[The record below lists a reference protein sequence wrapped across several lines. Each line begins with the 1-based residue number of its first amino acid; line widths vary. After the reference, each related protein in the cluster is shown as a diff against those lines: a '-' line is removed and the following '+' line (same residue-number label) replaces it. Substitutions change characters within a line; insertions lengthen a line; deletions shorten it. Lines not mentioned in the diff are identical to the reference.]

1 MTPWA
6 MPLMWRLGVVI
17 PLLLA
22 PAWAGADALTH
33 QLLMQW
39 RGAKPLPDDLVLIGV
54 DEASLDPSLADFG
67 PWPWPRSVQAE
78 LAAHP
83 LRHGASQVVFNIV
96 HSGLSVFG
104 PEDDAGFVQ
113 QLLPWRERV
122 VLSASFIRQQAFDH
136 EQVQLRRPQA
146 KQFPRVGLSSFVLN
160 SFGVVEATPGREELE
175 RMLSGFPEPWP
186 QPLANVAASTAV
198 APDDIGLDVL
208 GPAGHIPIIPAWGVT
223 DLPVDTWNG
232 KTVIIGAT
240 APSLGDQLE
249 TPFGQLS
256 GSEVLYAAIAGE
268 LQGHGFRRAQ
278 PILWISLALIWGGLL
293 LWRISVGRTAASTTT
308 ASLLFMGLGAGVT
321 VLGWVSGLWLPATAL
336 CLSPL
341 LGGGLRATAQFHQE
355 NRQRRFLHTVLSRRV
370 SPTLMEDM
378 VRSGEAV
385 WTQLGGHRSHC
396 VVLFTDLVGFTTRSS
411 VMEPDTLFA
420 LMNRYFEAIA
430 APVLKEQGLLDKFIG
445 DALMAEFGIPHN
457 RGDREEALAAVRAAL
472 AMQTNLDNL
481 NTTLKAEGLE
491 PLAQGIGLHF
501 GEVMAGNLGSSHR
514 LEYTVIGAAVN
525 VASRLEGLTRR
536 FKEHPIL
543 ISGELRELLGD
554 AVNVVDLGPQMV
566 KGWPK
571 PVQVFGLEG
580 LNAIQSKA
588 PRLDGPGPMEQR
600 G

>member
-1 MTPWA
+1 
-6 MPLMWRLGVVI
+6 MPVLWRLGVVI

-22 PAWAGADALTH
+22 PALATADALTH

-39 RGAKPLPDDLVLIGV
+39 RGARPLPDDLVLIGV
-54 DEASLDPSLADFG
+54 DEASLDPALADFG
-67 PWPWPRSVQAE
+67 PWPWPRSVQAA
-78 LAAHP
+78 LAALP
-83 LRHGASQVVFNIV
+83 LKHGASQVVFNIV
-96 HSGLSVFG
+96 HSGASGFG

-122 VLSASFIRQQAFDH
+122 VLSASYIRQQASDL

-146 KQFPRVGLSSFVLN
+146 EQFPRVGLSSFVLN
-160 SFGVVEATPGREELE
+160 SFGVVEATPGQEELE
-175 RMLSGFPEPWP
+175 RMLSGFPQPWP
-186 QPLANVAASTAV
+186 QPLANVAAATSMPRHDT
-198 APDDIGLDVL
+198 GLDVL

-223 DLPVDTWNG
+223 DLPADSWSG

-268 LQGHGFRRAQ
+268 LQGKGFRRPQ
-278 PILWISLALIWGGLL
+278 PALWSCLALIWGLLL
-293 LWRISVGRTAASTTT
+293 LWRISVGRTAAATTT
-308 ASLLFMGLGAGVT
+308 SGLLLAGLGGGVT
-321 VLGWVSGLWLPATAL
+321 VLGWVSGFWLPATAL

-341 LGGGLRATAQFHQE
+341 LGGGLRATAQFQHE
-355 NRQRRFLHTVLSRRV
+355 SRQRRFLHTVLSRRV
-370 SPTLMEDM
+370 SPTLMADM

-385 WTQLGGHRSHC
+385 WTQLGGQRSRC

-420 LMNRYFEAIA
+420 LMNRYFEAIS
-430 APVLKEQGLLDKFIG
+430 APVLQEQGLLDKFIG

-472 AMQTNLDNL
+472 AMQSNLDSL
-481 NTTLKAEGLE
+481 NTTLEAEGVE
-491 PLAQGIGLHF
+491 PLAQGIGMHF

-554 AVNVVDLGPQMV
+554 AVEVVDLGPQMV
-566 KGWPK
+566 KGWPT
-571 PVQVFGLEG
+571 PVQVFGLKG
-580 LNAIQSKA
+580 LNTPKDDRSDRINLSRAV
-588 PRLDGPGPMEQR
+588 
-600 G
+600 